1 MSTKGRGSA
10 AAFVFWLT
18 FLLLAFAC
26 RSREPA
32 GQTAAPSRPLPR
44 IVTLAPNLT
53 EIVYALGA
61 GDSVVGTDDYSDY
74 PPAAKAKPK
83 LGGVVPNVEGI
94 AALHPDLVLVSSTA
108 AGPPL
113 RSALERLRLPY
124 AVIATDRAADVAVAM
139 QRVALQ
145 IGLNAADA
153 SHARAQLEAALERQ
167 KMHRAN
173 ATRVLFVVYA
183 DPLHVA
189 GHETF
194 AGDIIDLCGAENAA
208 TVKGWPQYSVE
219 ALLANPPD
227 IVLHPNKSV
236 SHDQVAALFA
246 KAAKQPEILAVDEDI
261 FSRPGPRIVDAAA
274 ILNATLNAWEKRGVI
289 REPLPHRR
297 D

>member
-1 MSTKGRGSA
+1 VGACS
-10 AAFVFWLT
+10 LI
-18 FLLLAFAC
+18 LLLAFAC
-26 RSREPA
+26 QSREPA
-32 GQTAAPSRPLPR
+32 ARTPAPFHPLHR

-83 LGGVVPNVEGI
+83 VGGIVPNVEGI
-94 AALHPDLVLVSSTA
+94 AALHPDIVLVSGSA

-113 RSALERLRLPY
+113 RSALARVHLPY
-124 AVIATDRAADVAVAM
+124 AIVASDRAADVIMAM
-139 QRVALQ
+139 GRVATL
-145 IGLNAADA
+145 IGLKDDVA
-153 SHARAQLEAALERQ
+153 SRARVDLACALKGYRRQ
-167 KMHRAN
+167 REKKP
-173 ATRVLFVVYA
+173 RVLFVAYA

-194 AGDIIDLCGAENAA
+194 TGDIIDLCGAENAA
-208 TVKGWPQYSVE
+208 TVKGWPQYSME

-236 SHDQVAALFA
+236 DHAQVVALFA
-246 KAAKQPEILAVDEDI
+246 KAARQPEVLAVDENI

-274 ILNATLNAWEKRGVI
+274 ILDTTLDAWERRGEI
-289 REPLPHRR
+289 RIPLVRPRP